1 MLPHQ
6 ILFQPSGNNLT
17 KPLDGLLS
25 TLSAALGLGG
35 RGRKLGDSGEK
46 ARTAVTWRIRHALR
60 RIEAVHP
67 AMGRHLAR
75 RVKTGTFCQFAVE

>member
-1 MLPHQ
+1 MREEMDS
-6 ILFQPSGNNLT
+6 IIEA
-17 KPLDGLLS
+17 
-25 TLSAALGLGG
+25 LSAALGLGG
-35 RGRKLGDSGEK
+35 RVRKLGDSVEK

-75 RVKTGTFCQFAVE
+75 RVKTGTFCQFVVD